1 MVHDGR
7 RLFYSLGSAGVATVD
22 QWLKVKEVAGDLPLR
37 FGLDGASCVATGAAA
52 WAAGK
57 RLLEPVEAPME
68 GWKDVEVSVQTPVKI
83 VLFA

>member
-1 MVHDGR
+1 MAHDGR
-7 RLFYSLGSAGVATVD
+7 GLFYTFRFSWGCYSIATVN

-57 RLLEPVEAPME
+57 RLLEPVESPME
-68 GWKDVEVSVQTPVKI
+68 GWK
-83 VLFA
+83 

>member
-1 MVHDGR
+1 MTLQTSDSDRGKEWHMMVEDFSI
-7 RLFYSLGSAGVATVD
+7 LFYFLGVATVN

-57 RLLEPVEAPME
+57 RLLEPVESPME
-68 GWKDVEVSVQTPVKI
+68 GWK
-83 VLFA
+83 

>member
-1 MVHDGR
+1 MAQDGR
-7 RLFYSLGSAGVATVD
+7 GLFYTFLFSWGCYSIATVN

-57 RLLEPVEAPME
+57 RLLEPVESPME
-68 GWKDVEVSVQTPVKI
+68 GWK
-83 VLFA
+83 